1 MPRPSTVP
9 ATDLLDE
16 LEDTLVNGTVA
27 RRVEILRSI
36 TDLFLV
42 GGDDYSD
49 DQLSLFDDVFACLVQ
64 KIELS
69 AKALLAKRL
78 SQHPAAPPRI
88 IHRLAFDDI
97 IAVAGPVLTRSPRLD
112 DATLIENA
120 RTKSQDHL
128 LAISK
133 REHMS
138 EAVTDVLVERGN
150 MEVVSS
156 TASNPGASFSE
167 SGYSQLIERAE
178 RNDDLAIR
186 VGSRINIPRHHLLR
200 LIAKAS
206 ASVRAKLQAIHPDTH
221 VEVAGAVRQVAVRA
235 QHVSA
240 ADDPEIAAAQAY
252 VNELYE
258 AGQIDEKRI
267 AQFALAQKFNEMN
280 AAVACLAKV
289 PFFIVESMMIEAR
302 SEGVMVL
309 SKVLD
314 FSWDTVKIILDMRA
328 TLHGSSP
335 TDLAFSKVSYER
347 LKISTAQQILRFHKM
362 QQGQPAAAEL

>member
-9 ATDLLDE
+9 ATDLLDA

-42 GGDDYSD
+42 GGIDYSD

-78 SQHPAAPPRI
+78 SRHPAAPPRI
-88 IHRLAFDDI
+88 IHTLAFDDI

-133 REHMS
+133 RENLS
-138 EAVTDVLVERGN
+138 SAVTDVLVERGN
-150 MEVVSS
+150 MEVVTS
-156 TASNPGASFSE
+156 TASNPGAAFSE
-167 SGYSQLIERAE
+167 DGYSQLVEKAE
-178 RNDDLAIR
+178 RNDELAVRI
-186 VGSRINIPRHHLLR
+186 GSRSNIPRHHLLR

-206 ASVRAKLQAIHPDTH
+206 ATVRNRLQTAHPDTP
-221 VEVAGAVRQVAVRA
+221 VEVAGAVQQVALRA

-240 ADDPEIAAAQAY
+240 DDDPEIAIAQAY
-252 VNELYE
+252 ARELYE
-258 AGQIDEKRI
+258 AGQLDEMRI
-267 AQFALAQKFNEMN
+267 AQFALEQKFNEMN
-280 AAVACLAKV
+280 AAIGCLAKV
-289 PFFIVESMMIEAR
+289 PFFIVETMMIEPR

-314 FSWDTVKIILDMRA
+314 FSWETVKIILDLRA
-328 TLHGSSP
+328 ALHGVSP

-362 QQGQPAAAEL
+362 QQGRPAISAL